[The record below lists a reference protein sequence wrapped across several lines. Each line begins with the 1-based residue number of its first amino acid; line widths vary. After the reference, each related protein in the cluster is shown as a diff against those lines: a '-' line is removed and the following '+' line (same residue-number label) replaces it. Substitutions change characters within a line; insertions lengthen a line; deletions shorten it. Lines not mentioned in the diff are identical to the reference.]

1 MAAAVSSP
9 FKSLGFD
16 SLRALKSVVSASK
29 TTEEQRLV
37 HLVVR
42 ESAAG
47 KDIGQFSLVLA
58 RQAGK
63 VEALDVLLG
72 SILDAERTA

>member
-1 MAAAVSSP
+1 M
-9 FKSLGFD
+9 
-16 SLRALKSVVSASK
+16 
-29 TTEEQRLV
+29 